1 MFQDVDETLRAVLIA
16 DVPIKKNE
24 VDIAF
29 DRPTR
34 DWSSR
39 LSRPTLNLFLADIRE
54 RVDLKDEVDIIS
66 RDETG
71 KAVRQRP
78 PKRVD
83 LAYLVSAWTTEPDD
97 EHRILA
103 RVLASLYRQSII
115 SPDLLQGELANT
127 RLPVMARVPEPDQ
140 SLKGQDLWGALGND
154 LHASLTWTWTVPLD
168 VFKPSVGP
176 LVRTAEIRV
185 GPTGQPID
193 AALVYVGGLVHAKG
207 DRAAPVSGARI
218 QVLGTAF
225 EAVSDAAGQFS
236 FRNLPVGDYKW
247 RVEPPGGK
255 ARDHKIVVPAPDYDI
270 EV

>member
-1 MFQDVDETLRAVLIA
+1 MFQDVDETLRAVLVT

-54 RVDLKDEVDIIS
+54 RVDLKDDVDIIT
-66 RDETG
+66 RDENG

-103 RVLASLYRQSII
+103 RVLASMYRTDKIG
-115 SPDLLQGELANT
+115 PDFLQGELKNT
-127 RLPVMARVPEPDQ
+127 NLPILARVPEPEQ
-140 SLKGQDLWGALGND
+140 SLKGQDLWGALSND
-154 LHASLTWTWTVPLD
+154 LHASLTWTWTVPLE

-176 LVRTAEIRV
+176 LVRTAEIRI
-185 GPTGQPID
+185 GPTGQPRD
-193 AALVYVGGLVHAKG
+193 VALVQVGGLVHAKG
-207 DRAAPVSGARI
+207 DRTAGVAGARI

-225 EAVSDAAGQFS
+225 EAVSDEEGQFN
-236 FRNLPVGDYKW
+236 FRNLPAGDYKW
-247 RVEPPGGK
+247 RVQPPDGK
-255 ARDHKIVVPAPDYDI
+255 AREHKVVVPAADYDI